1 MEEKI
6 VITGLGAVTPVGIG
20 VPEFW
25 KNLTEGV
32 CGISKIEKEGCED
45 LAVQIAGQV
54 KNFVPENYMPK
65 KLVREMDTFMQ
76 YAFAAA
82 DEAVKDSGIADDGG
96 KVCEPS
102 RTGIVMATAM
112 GGIGEI
118 ERTHEQMTAS
128 KHKNVS
134 PRFVPKILG
143 NVSAAQISIAKNI
156 QGPSLTV
163 STACSSGG
171 DAILTGV
178 MLLKSEMADT
188 VVVTGGEAAV
198 CPVFI
203 QGLTGARALS
213 RRNEEPQK
221 ASRPFDADRDGFVM
235 GEGGGA
241 LILERE
247 SHAKARGA
255 HIYAELAGCANNTD
269 AYHVTAPNPEGEGAA
284 DCMKKAMAMAGIGPE
299 AIGYINAHGT
309 STKAGDIA
317 ETKAI
322 KKVFGDKA
330 KDVCVS
336 STKGATGHLMGA
348 GGIVEVIACV
358 KALNDQLIPQTLNL
372 LQPDEACDLDYV
384 PNTARKK
391 SLDYAMSNAFG
402 FGGQNS
408 SIIVKKYDR

>member
-1 MEEKI
+1 M
-6 VITGLGAVTPVGIG
+6 
-20 VPEFW
+20 
-25 KNLTEGV
+25 
-32 CGISKIEKEGCED
+32 
-45 LAVQIAGQV
+45 

-255 HIYAELAGCANNTD
+255 HIYAERAGCANNTD

-358 KALNDQLIPQTLNL
+358 KALNDQLIPPTLNL